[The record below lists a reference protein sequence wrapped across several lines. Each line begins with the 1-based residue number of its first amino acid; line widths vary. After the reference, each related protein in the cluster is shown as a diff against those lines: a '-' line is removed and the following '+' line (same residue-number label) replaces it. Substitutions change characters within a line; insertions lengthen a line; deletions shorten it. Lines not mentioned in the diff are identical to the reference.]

1 MIEPVVLFLV
11 GVGIIAL
18 RTFARVRVVGWKHLE
33 SDDYIM
39 FFVALFYATGTVLT
53 YISGTYWHSL
63 NNGGMTPE
71 ERAALDPTSEE
82 YQWRVKGSKAYIAIW
97 VSFSLVLWLQKV
109 AMLAFF
115 VRLTSRLGDFTKMI
129 RLGFLFVAAGYMAI
143 VLCFFLD
150 CLPLERTWQINPYPG
165 NSCVPSDTA
174 TLAIV
179 LTLNIATDVYILAI
193 PLPVFWMAQIKLWKK
208 LGLLV
213 LISGNIFIIAI
224 SVVRVCIIV
233 GDPLYGSRLAA
244 PWTYRVM
251 FVSVVS
257 TNAPLLAP
265 LIRKWC
271 SCVSVLLY
279 GENKTVKG
287 MMREIQRITVVDC
300 IVDDD
305 ETAQSELALS
315 RKARPQVHAD
325 QGRRASVFTY
335 GSRTIV
341 AADDGDSETI
351 TAVLEGGPR
360 DHDPRLSV
368 RAPLSDE
375 HPV

>member
-1 MIEPVVLFLV
+1 M
-11 GVGIIAL
+11 L
-18 RTFARVRVVGWKHLE
+18 RCQPLTLIRI
-33 SDDYIM
+33 SD
-39 FFVALFYATGTVLT
+39 
-53 YISGTYWHSL
+53 
-63 NNGGMTPE
+63 
-71 ERAALDPTSEE
+71 
-82 YQWRVKGSKAYIAIW
+82 
-97 VSFSLVLWLQKV
+97 
-109 AMLAFF
+109 
-115 VRLTSRLGDFTKMI
+115 
-129 RLGFLFVAAGYMAI
+129 
-143 VLCFFLD
+143 
-150 CLPLERTWQINPYPG
+150 
-165 NSCVPSDTA
+165 SCVPSDTA

-265 LIRKWC
+265 LVRMWC
-271 SCVSVLLY
+271 GRVSVLLY